1 MIVRPAHPSHYGWL
15 QKRIDI
21 QIGPDFRAIEA
32 VDGEGRV
39 HGMVGFGGWT
49 QNAASMHF
57 ALDNPAAL
65 RSLLRPAF
73 GIVFQDF
80 GKGLAVAT
88 VLSTNERSLAVVPRI
103 GFRETYRIRDGWDVG
118 VDLVLFEMRRN
129 ECRWIA
135 ENAAKEAA

>member
-1 MIVRPAHPSHYGWL
+1 MRVGPAHPSHYEWL

-21 QIGPDFRAIEA
+21 QIGPEFRAIEA
-32 VDGEGRV
+32 VDAAGRV

-49 QNAASMHF
+49 PNAVSLHF

-73 GIVFQDF
+73 GIAFKDA

-88 VLSTNERSLAVVPRI
+88 VLSTNARSLAVVPRI
-103 GFRETYRIRDGWDVG
+103 GFRETYRIRDGWAVG
-118 VDLVLFEMRRN
+118 VDLVIFEMRRN

-135 ENAAKEAA
+135 DNAAKEAA